1 MNIKKVSETLGLTID
16 TIRYYERIGI
26 IPPVSRD
33 KNGYR
38 DYQTKDL
45 NWLFIAKHL
54 RNAGLSIESLVDF
67 AQLEQTDT
75 DTTSAKKAILQEQL
89 DKLNEKLAEIKKT
102 RDLLKYKLDTYDER
116 LANFNSEQAETEKLW
131 ITHRINAE
139 SNN

>member
-33 KNGYR
+33 TNGYR

-67 AQLEQTDT
+67 AQLEQTDA
-75 DTTSAKKAILQEQL
+75 DTTAAKKAILQEQL
-89 DKLNEKLAEIKKT
+89 DKLNEKLAEIEKT

-131 ITHRINAE
+131 ITHSINVE

>member
-67 AQLEQTDT
+67 NQLEQTDT
-75 DTTSAKKAILQEQL
+75 DTNAAQKAILQEQL
-89 DKLNEKLAEIKKT
+89 NRINEKLAEIEKT
-102 RDLLKYKLDTYDER
+102 RDILKYKLDTYDER
-116 LANFNSEQAETEKLW
+116 LAKFNSEQAEMEKLW
-131 ITHRINAE
+131 E
-139 SNN
+139 NNEPKTEVND